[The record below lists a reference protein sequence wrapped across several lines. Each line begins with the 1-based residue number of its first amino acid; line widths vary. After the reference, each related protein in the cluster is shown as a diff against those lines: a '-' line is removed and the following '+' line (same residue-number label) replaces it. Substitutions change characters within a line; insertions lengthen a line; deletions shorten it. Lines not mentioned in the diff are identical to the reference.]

1 MNKSTIKIQKRTFK
15 FLGFL
20 MLMCLLT
27 FICAVPVYATE
38 NSPSGIY
45 EELAPDNTETPEDM
59 SIDTEDI
66 SDPELL
72 LNGTD
77 GFELN
82 ITSNA
87 GSTSMSS
94 TLQMM
99 VMLTILSIAPSILLM
114 ITSFTRIVVVLH
126 FVRAALGLQTTPPNQ
141 VIIGLSLFL
150 TFFIMSPVF
159 SEVNTEAIKPLSA
172 NEITQEEAIERGLEP
187 IREFMFKQT
196 DIKDLKLFLEIAD
209 IPSENLKDT
218 DDIPTTVL
226 IPAFMISELRKG
238 FIMGFLIYLPFIVM
252 DMVVSSTLMSMG
264 MMMLPPTVISLP
276 FKLLLFV
283 LADGWNLIIG
293 ELVKTFY

>member
-1 MNKSTIKIQKRTFK
+1 MNKSNKKIQKGAFK

-38 NSPSGIY
+38 NSPSGVY

>member
-1 MNKSTIKIQKRTFK
+1 MNKSNKKIQKGAFK